1 MMKKKI
7 SVGLF
12 AFAVMTVA
20 GYGLNRSMQRDADLS
35 DMALSN
41 IEALGQNNENSGH
54 KYERR
59 EERTVTVIDDT
70 TQTYTSLTIVYCEGT
85 GPLDC

>member
-1 MMKKKI
+1 MKKKI

-20 GYGLNRSMQRDADLS
+20 GYGLNRSMQRDADFS

-70 TQTYTSLTIVYCEGT
+70 TQTYTSLKTIFCEGS

>member
-20 GYGLNRSMQRDADLS
+20 GYGLNRSMQQDADFS

-59 EERTVTVIDDT
+59 EERTITVIDDT
-70 TQTYTSLTIVYCEGT
+70 TQTYTSLTIVYCEGV

>member
-1 MMKKKI
+1 MKKKI

-20 GYGLNRSMQRDADLS
+20 GYGLNRNMQRDADFS

-59 EERTVTVIDDT
+59 EERTITVIDDT
-70 TQTYTSLTIVYCEGT
+70 TQTYTSLTIVYCEGV